1 MSKRASK
8 TAKAATVH
16 IDAVAY
22 IADGGARNALSL
34 AMDLPATTAADRAAA
49 EAALVSAASS
59 ELAADV
65 AATGAAWKTAEAVAG
80 LYRAL
85 LGAGKTDAETWAE
98 VCGWNGDAAKRGA
111 LARAYG
117 GGAEKNRVNYT
128 GKAGRGIALGVARD
142 DGETLKEY
150 ASRVGGVKAS
160 RKGAGGANPESAK
173 ARAAAAKRV
182 ASALASARKDAAQAG
197 PEYFGAAVLA
207 SLEKTANAVTA
218 AIEKHGAAKAAS
230 ADA

>member
-8 TAKAATVH
+8 TTKAATVH

-22 IADGGARNALSL
+22 IADGKARNALTL
-34 AMDLPATTAADRAAA
+34 AMELPATTAADRAAA
-49 EAALVSAASS
+49 EAALANAAGS
-59 ELAADV
+59 ELVADA

-98 VCGWNGDAAKRGA
+98 VCGWSDDATKRGT

-117 GGAEKNRVNYT
+117 DRAEKNRVNYT
-128 GKAGRGIALGVARD
+128 GKAGRGLALSIARD
-142 DGETLKEY
+142 DGETLKDY
-150 ASRVGGVKAS
+150 ATRVGGVQAS
-160 RKGAGGANPESAK
+160 RKGAGGANPESAI
-173 ARAAAAKRV
+173 ARGRAAMRV
-182 ASALASARKDAAQAG
+182 ASALAAARKDAAQAG
-197 PEYFGAAVLA
+197 SEWFGAAVLA

-218 AIEKHGAAKAAS
+218 AIEKHGAARAAS